1 MDTAILIV
9 LILLAATQVY
19 YYNVLVKEVTELKQK
34 LNVYTRAYIFDN
46 TEIMDEESRG
56 PF

>member
-9 LILLAATQVY
+9 LILLAIAQVY
-19 YYNVLVKEVTELKQK
+19 YYNVLVKEVAELKQK
-34 LNVYTRAYIFDN
+34 LNVFTKAYIFDN
-46 TEIMDEESRG
+46 TEIIDDESRG